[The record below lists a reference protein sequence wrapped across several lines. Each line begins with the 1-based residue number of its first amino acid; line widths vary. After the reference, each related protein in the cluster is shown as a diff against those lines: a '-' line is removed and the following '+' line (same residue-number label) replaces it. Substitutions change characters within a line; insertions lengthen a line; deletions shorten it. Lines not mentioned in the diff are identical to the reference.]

1 MKTVVSKKE
10 LARYNELLKR
20 YKLIGMEASKA
31 IECNNKAILKASEG
45 VFSKVVNEIQEREE
59 LQKYLYAVFSTGKLE
74 VEKQGRKGGM
84 IA

>member
-20 YKLIGMEASKA
+20 YKLVDMEASKA
-31 IECNNKAILKASEG
+31 IEYNNKAILKASEG
-45 VFSKVVNEIQEREE
+45 IFSKVVNEIQEREE